1 MASVY
6 YVSADEQK
14 KARIAKLVEITL
26 ALESV
31 CLSKKT
37 GQDPR
42 NIILTTGTHHLSVIS
57 ELYRNEVRTF
67 SVSQA
72 KETILDIELKPI
84 APEIRI
90 IAPENA
96 IIYLDDTL
104 MENTVDP
111 IIVAPG
117 EHIIQFKL
125 GDYELTKNIIVIN
138 GITYTINLAVN
149 IDV

>member
-1 MASVY
+1 M
-6 YVSADEQK
+6 
-14 KARIAKLVEITL
+14 
-26 ALESV
+26 
-31 CLSKKT
+31 
-37 GQDPR
+37 
-42 NIILTTGTHHLSVIS
+42 ILTTETHHLYVSS
-57 ELYRNEVRTF
+57 ELYRNEVRSF
-67 SVSQA
+67 SVYQA
-72 KETILDIELKPI
+72 KGTILDIELKPI

-125 GDYELTKNIIVIN
+125 GDYEMTKNNNVIN
-138 GITYTINLAVN
+138 GKTYTINLSVN
-149 IDV
+149 IDVSEE